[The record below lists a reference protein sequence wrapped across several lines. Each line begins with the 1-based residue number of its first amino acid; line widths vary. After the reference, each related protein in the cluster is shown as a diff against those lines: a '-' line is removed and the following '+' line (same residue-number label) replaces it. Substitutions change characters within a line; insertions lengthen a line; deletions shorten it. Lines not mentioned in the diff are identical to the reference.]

1 MGFIAILASR
11 PCRGW
16 KSPDATGLETL
27 WIEKHSNTNKRISTT
42 FNDHRGT
49 SDFGVPSID
58 GSPVPL
64 GSTATNETTGIPKP
78 FLGRVL
84 I

>member
-1 MGFIAILASR
+1 MLA
-11 PCRGW
+11 PVGGW

-27 WIEKHSNTNKRISTT
+27 WIKKNSNTNKRISMII
-42 FNDHRGT
+42 NNHRGT

-64 GSTATNETTGIPKP
+64 GPTATNETTGIPKP
-78 FLGRVL
+78 FLGRDL